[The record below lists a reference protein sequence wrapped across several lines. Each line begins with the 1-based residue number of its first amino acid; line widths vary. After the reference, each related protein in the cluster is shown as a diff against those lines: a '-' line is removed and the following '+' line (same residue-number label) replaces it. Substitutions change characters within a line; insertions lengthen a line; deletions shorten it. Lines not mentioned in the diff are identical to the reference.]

1 MESISSFDNSTFLSL
16 DISAMSA
23 FTTISSLV
31 SSSASS
37 LATTSTPT
45 SSFSPNETNLTD
57 LLTTR
62 SDKYPTEII
71 LEPDLTLHHPI
82 LAVVLGIIC
91 IVVVLGNLLVMV
103 AIKRERYLHTVTNY
117 FVASLAAAD
126 CLVGAIVMPFSVVH
140 EVMDKVSFET
150 LIDWREI
157 AFRLSCLI
165 TARIEPAFIPSLTF
179 PKPTTA
185 CSALIVIAVAFRYE

>member
-1 MESISSFDNSTFLSL
+1 M
-16 DISAMSA
+16 
-23 FTTISSLV
+23 
-31 SSSASS
+31 
-37 LATTSTPT
+37 
-45 SSFSPNETNLTD
+45 
-57 LLTTR
+57 
-62 SDKYPTEII
+62 
-71 LEPDLTLHHPI
+71 
-82 LAVVLGIIC
+82 
-91 IVVVLGNLLVMV
+91 MV

-165 TARIEPAFIPSLTF
+165 AARIELAFILSLTF

-185 CSALIVIAVAFRYE
+185 CSALIVIAVAFRHE